1 MPIIAPTRQQTTNT
15 QAFVQR
21 WAAMAANDT
30 GEPLG
35 ASQYTDRSVQVAG
48 TFGGATVRI
57 EGSNDGSTWA
67 TLTDPQGN
75 ALEMISAKLEMVTEA
90 TLYIRPAVV
99 GGDGTTSLTVNL
111 LVKE

>member
-1 MPIIAPTRQQTTNT
+1 MAVIQPTRQQTLNT
-15 QAFVQR
+15 RAFVQR
-21 WAAMAANDT
+21 WTPLAANDT

-35 ASQYTDRSVQVAG
+35 ASQYTDRSVQVSG
-48 TFGGATVRI
+48 TFGGASVRI

-67 TLTDPQGN
+67 VLTDPQGN
-75 ALEMISAKLEMVTEA
+75 DLLLTGAKIEMVTEA
-90 TLYIRPAVV
+90 TLHIRPVVV